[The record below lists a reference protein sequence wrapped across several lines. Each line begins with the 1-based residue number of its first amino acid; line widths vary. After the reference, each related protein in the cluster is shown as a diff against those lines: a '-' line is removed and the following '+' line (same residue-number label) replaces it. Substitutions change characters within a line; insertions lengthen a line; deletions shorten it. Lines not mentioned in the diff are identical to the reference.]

1 MEKAPARVL
10 VVDDELRNTK
20 LIEAVLRP
28 LGYAIETAASGEK
41 ALGAVAANQ
50 PDLILL
56 DVKMPGMS
64 GFDVAAVLKRDPKTR
79 AIPIIMVTALDDR
92 ASKLQALDS
101 GAEEFLTKPID
112 VAELTI
118 RTRNLLRLKQ
128 LTDLYADYARTLEV
142 RVCERSRKLTESYR
156 DTIAALNRASS
167 YRDEETG
174 MHVQR
179 ISHFCVELARA
190 LDMSSDFCECIHYA
204 SPMHDIGK
212 IAIPDRILLKPGKLD
227 AAEWAIMKTHAEL
240 GAKMLEG
247 VDSPYLRMGRD
258 IAMSHHERWDGT
270 GYPRGLVGEE
280 IPMAARLMC
289 IADVY
294 DALRTQRPYKG
305 AIDHATTVRI
315 ITCGDGR
322 TSPKHF
328 DPRVLDAFVGSQSR
342 LEAIY
347 EELADSGSELQAG

>member
-1 MEKAPARVL
+1 MEKSSPRIL
-10 VVDDELRNTK
+10 IVDDEPRNTK
-20 LIEAVLRP
+20 LIEAVLLP
-28 LGYAIETAASGEK
+28 LGYAIETAASGEQ
-41 ALGAVAANQ
+41 ALAAVAGAK

-56 DVKMPGMS
+56 DVKMLGMS
-64 GFDVAAVLKRDPKTR
+64 GFDVAAELKRDPQTR

-92 ASKLQALDS
+92 ASKLKALHN

-128 LTDLYADYARTLEV
+128 LADRDAEYARMLEI

-156 DTIAALNRASS
+156 DTIAALNRAAS

-174 MHVQR
+174 THVQR
-179 ISHFCVELARA
+179 ISYFCVELARA
-190 LDMSSDFCECIHYA
+190 IGMSSDFCECIFYA

-212 IAIPDRILLKPGKLD
+212 IAIPDRILLKRGKLD
-227 AAEWAIMKTHAEL
+227 AAEWEIMKTHAKL

-258 IAMSHHERWDGT
+258 IAMSHHERWDGS
-270 GYPRGLVGEE
+270 GYPEGLIGEAT
-280 IPMAARLMC
+280 PLSARLMC

-294 DALRTQRPYKG
+294 DALRTQRPYKD
-305 AIDHATTVRI
+305 AFDHRTTMRI

-328 DPRVLDAFVGSQSR
+328 DPRVLDAFVGIQSR
-342 LEAIY
+342 LEEIY
-347 EELADSGSELQAG
+347 EELASSSSELQAG